1 MYGNRQAF
9 VPPGSSGRDATEVG
23 EDTHVTTD
31 RTDERDGDLAPSGTP
46 QTSPAPPEPEEPERP
61 RGVVAA
67 ADAGV
72 ASAVQAAEHARA
84 QFTEVVRTPEI
95 TRRLAL
101 LWDPPAPATRGRKP
115 RLTLDD
121 VVRAGIAVAQEGG
134 LDALSMRRVAT
145 ELGVGAMS
153 LYTYVPGRTE
163 LVDLMI
169 DRAYAELDLPAAG
182 APWRPALAQYAHELW
197 NLYLRHPWIL
207 QTNMWRAPLA
217 PHVLDAQEAGLR
229 TIVDTGLSEL
239 QVVDT
244 LGLVDNYVQGLAR
257 ATIAERTER
266 DATGVG
272 NDEYWT
278 TLGSFW
284 EDWFD
289 VERYPVMTRV
299 YVAGGF
305 DAPQGPF
312 DASLDRLLDAVEM
325 AIDRANTP
333 GPR

>member
-1 MYGNRQAF
+1 M
-9 VPPGSSGRDATEVG
+9 
-23 EDTHVTTD
+23 TTDD
-31 RTDERDGDLAPSGTP
+31 RTDEHAAERAPAGAPEPS
-46 QTSPAPPEPEEPERP
+46 SPAAPEATSRDPEGDRP

-72 ASAVQAAEHARA
+72 ASAVQAAEHVRA

-101 LWDPPAPATRGRKP
+101 LWDPPTPGTRGRKP

-121 VVRAGIAVAQEGG
+121 VVRAGIGVAQEGG

-169 DRAYAELDLPAAG
+169 DRAYGELDLPVAG
-182 APWRPALAQYAHELW
+182 APWRSALAQYAHETW
-197 NLYLRHPWIL
+197 SLYLRHPWIL
-207 QTNMWRAPLA
+207 QTNMYRAPLA

-244 LGLVDNYVQGLAR
+244 LALVDNYVQGLAR
-257 ATIAERTER
+257 STIAETTER

-289 VERYPVMTRV
+289 VERYPVMTRI

-312 DASLDRLLDAVEM
+312 EASLDRLLDAVEM
-325 AIDRANTP
+325 AIDRAAAT
-333 GPR
+333 R

>member
-1 MYGNRQAF
+1 
-9 VPPGSSGRDATEVG
+9 
-23 EDTHVTTD
+23 VTTD
-31 RTDERDGDLAPSGTP
+31 EPTDAHTGEPAPSSAPDTAASTEPTDPG
-46 QTSPAPPEPEEPERP
+46 PAAREPRDPRDERP

-72 ASAVQAAEHARA
+72 ASAVQAAEHVRA
-84 QFTEVVRTPEI
+84 QFTEVVRTPEV

-101 LWDPPAPATRGRKP
+101 LWDPPVPATRGRRP
-115 RLTLDD
+115 RLTLDE
-121 VVRAGIAVAQEGG
+121 VVQAGIAVAQDGG
-134 LDALSMRRVAT
+134 LDALSMRRVAST
-145 ELGVGAMS
+145 LGVGAMS

-169 DRAYAELDLPAAG
+169 DRAYAELDLPPAG
-182 APWRPALAQYAHELW
+182 APWRPALAQYAHEMRG
-197 NLYLRHPWIL
+197 LYQRHPWIL

-229 TIVDTGLSEL
+229 TLVDTGLSEV
-239 QVVDT
+239 QVVET

-257 ATIAERTER
+257 AAIAEATER
-266 DATGVG
+266 DATGIG

-305 DAPQGPF
+305 DGPQGPF

-325 AIDRANTP
+325 AIDRANTARPDEDPVP
-333 GPR
+333 G

>member
-1 MYGNRQAF
+1 M
-9 VPPGSSGRDATEVG
+9 
-23 EDTHVTTD
+23 TTD
-31 RTDERDGDLAPSGTP
+31 RSDDREDDLSASGTTP
-46 QTSPAPPEPEEPERP
+46 QTAPTSPEPDAPARP

-169 DRAYAELDLPAAG
+169 DRAYGELDLPAAG
-182 APWRPALAQYAHELW
+182 APWRPALAQYAHEMW
-197 NLYLRHPWIL
+197 GLYQRHPWIL

-229 TIVDTGLSEL
+229 TLVDTGLSEV
-239 QVVDT
+239 QVVET

-257 ATIAERTER
+257 ANIAETADR
-266 DATGVG
+266 DATGIG

-289 VERYPVMTRV
+289 VERYPVMTRI

-305 DAPQGPF
+305 DAPQRPL

-325 AIDRANTP
+325 AIDRANAQRPAEDPRP
-333 GPR
+333 G

>member
-1 MYGNRQAF
+1 MT
-9 VPPGSSGRDATEVG
+9 STE
-23 EDTHVTTD
+23 D
-31 RTDERDGDLAPSGTP
+31 RTDEPAGTG
-46 QTSPAPPEPEEPERP
+46 RP

-72 ASAVQAAEHARA
+72 TSAVHAAERARE

-101 LWDPPAPATRGRKP
+101 LWDPPAPATRGRKA
-115 RLTLDD
+115 RLTLDE
-121 VVRAGIAVAQEGG
+121 VVDAGIAVAQEGG

-169 DRAYAELDLPAAG
+169 DRAYAELDLPEPG
-182 APWRPALAQYAHELW
+182 APWRAALTQYAHETW
-197 NLYLRHPWIL
+197 NLYLRHPWVL

-229 TIVDTGLSEL
+229 SIIDTGLSEV
-239 QVVDT
+239 QVAET

-257 ATIAERTER
+257 STVAETAES
-266 DATGVG
+266 DATGIG

-289 VERYPVMTRV
+289 VERYPAMTRI
-299 YVAGGF
+299 YVGGGF

-312 DASLDRLLDAVEM
+312 GPSLDRLLDAVEM
-325 AIDRANTP
+325 AIDRANATAQDP
-333 GPR
+333 DPAT

>member
-1 MYGNRQAF
+1 MTN
-9 VPPGSSGRDATEVG
+9 
-23 EDTHVTTD
+23 D
-31 RTDERDGDLAPSGTP
+31 RTDEQTAADAPGGD
-46 QTSPAPPEPEEPERP
+46 RP

-67 ADAGV
+67 AEAGLP
-72 ASAVQAAEHARA
+72 SAVAAAEHARSHLA
-84 QFTEVVRTPEI
+84 DVVRTPEV

-182 APWRPALAQYAHELW
+182 DPWRSALAQYAHEMW
-197 NLYLRHPWIL
+197 RLYLRHPWIL

-229 TIVDTGLSEL
+229 TVVDTGLSEI
-239 QVVDT
+239 QVVET

-257 ATIAERTER
+257 ATIAESAEQ
-266 DATGVG
+266 DATGMG
-272 NDEYWT
+272 SDEYWT

-289 VERYPVMTRV
+289 VERYPTMTRI

-325 AIDRANTP
+325 AIDRAGATP
-333 GPR
+333 

>member
-1 MYGNRQAF
+1 MTN
-9 VPPGSSGRDATEVG
+9 
-23 EDTHVTTD
+23 D
-31 RTDERDGDLAPSGTP
+31 RTDEQTAADAPGGD
-46 QTSPAPPEPEEPERP
+46 RP

-67 ADAGV
+67 AEAGLP
-72 ASAVQAAEHARA
+72 SAVAAAEHARSHLA
-84 QFTEVVRTPEI
+84 DVVRTPEV

-182 APWRPALAQYAHELW
+182 DPWRAALAQYAHEMW
-197 NLYLRHPWIL
+197 RLYLRHPWIL

-229 TIVDTGLSEL
+229 TVVDTGLSEI
-239 QVVDT
+239 QVVET

-257 ATIAERTER
+257 ATIAESAEQ
-266 DATGVG
+266 DATGMG
-272 NDEYWT
+272 SDEYWT

-289 VERYPVMTRV
+289 VERYPTMTRI

-325 AIDRANTP
+325 AIDRAGATP
-333 GPR
+333 

>member
-1 MYGNRQAF
+1 M
-9 VPPGSSGRDATEVG
+9 
-23 EDTHVTTD
+23 TTD
-31 RTDERDGDLAPSGTP
+31 RTDERTGPSAPSATP
-46 QTSPAPPEPEEPERP
+46 QTPPVDPPADAGAGTSGPDDDGRP

-67 ADAGV
+67 AEAGV
-72 ASAVQAAEHARA
+72 PNAVAAAEHARA
-84 QFTEVVRTPEI
+84 GATDVVRTPEV

-101 LWDPPAPATRGRKP
+101 LWDPPTPATRGRKP

-121 VVRAGIAVAQEGG
+121 VVRAGTAVAQEGG

-169 DRAYAELDLPAAG
+169 DRAYSELDLPAAG
-182 APWRPALAQYAHELW
+182 DPWRQALAQYAHEMW

-229 TIVDTGLSEL
+229 TIVDTGLDEI
-239 QVVDT
+239 QVVET
-244 LGLVDNYVQGLAR
+244 LSLLDNYVQGLAR
-257 ATIAERTER
+257 ATIAESAEQ
-266 DATGVG
+266 DGS
-272 NDEYWT
+272 DEYWT

-289 VERYPVMTRV
+289 VERYPTMTRI

-325 AIDRANTP
+325 AIDRATST
-333 GPR
+333 R

>member
-1 MYGNRQAF
+1 MTQ
-9 VPPGSSGRDATEVG
+9 D
-23 EDTHVTTD
+23 D
-31 RTDERDGDLAPSGTP
+31 RTT
-46 QTSPAPPEPEEPERP
+46 QPEGALP
-61 RGVVAA
+61 RGMVAA
-67 ADAGV
+67 AEAGHP
-72 ASAVQAAEHARA
+72 SAVAAAEHARHSEG
-84 QFTEVVRTPEI
+84 EVVRTPEV

-101 LWDPPAPATRGRKP
+101 LWDPPTPATRGRKP

-121 VVRAGIAVAQEGG
+121 VVGAGIAVAQDGG

-163 LVDLMI
+163 LVDLMV

-182 APWRPALAQYAHELW
+182 TPWRAALARYAHQMW
-197 NLYLRHPWIL
+197 DLYLRHPWIL

-229 TIVDTGLSEL
+229 TVVDTGLTEV
-239 QVVDT
+239 QVVET
-244 LGLVDNYVQGLAR
+244 LALVDNYVQGLAR
-257 ATIAERTER
+257 ATIAESAEQ
-266 DATGVG
+266 DATGMG
-272 NDEYWT
+272 SDEYWT

-312 DASLDRLLDAVEM
+312 DASLDRLLDAVEA
-325 AIDRANTP
+325 AIDRANQNSAT
-333 GPR
+333 G

>member
-1 MYGNRQAF
+1 M
-9 VPPGSSGRDATEVG
+9 
-23 EDTHVTTD
+23 TTD
-31 RTDERDGDLAPSGTP
+31 PTDARAADRAPSATAPTP
-46 QTSPAPPEPEEPERP
+46 PATPDPEDAAGNDDAVRT
-61 RGVVAA
+61 RGVAAA

-84 QFTEVVRTPEI
+84 QFTEIVRTPEI

-312 DASLDRLLDAVEM
+312 DASLDRLLDAVEL
-325 AIDRANTP
+325 AIDSASADRSDDP
-333 GPR
+333 GAAPEDPDPAG

>member
-1 MYGNRQAF
+1 M
-9 VPPGSSGRDATEVG
+9 
-23 EDTHVTTD
+23 TTD
-31 RTDERDGDLAPSGTP
+31 RTEERTSSDAPSSTP
-46 QTSPAPPEPEEPERP
+46 PVPGSPAGPAGSDGPAEAGGNGTQDRP

-67 ADAGV
+67 AEAGV
-72 ASAVQAAEHARA
+72 PSAVAAAEHARA
-84 QFTEVVRTPEI
+84 GIAEVVRTPEV

-101 LWDPPAPATRGRKP
+101 LWDPPSPATRGRKP

-169 DRAYAELDLPAAG
+169 DRAYSELDLPAAG
-182 APWRPALAQYAHELW
+182 DPWRRALAQYAHEMW

-229 TIVDTGLSEL
+229 TIVDTGLGEI
-239 QVVDT
+239 QVVET

-257 ATIAERTER
+257 ATIAESSEQ
-266 DATGVG
+266 DGS
-272 NDEYWT
+272 DEYWT
-278 TLGSFW
+278 TLSSFW

-289 VERYPVMTRV
+289 VERYPTMTRV

-325 AIDRANTP
+325 AIDRANA
-333 GPR
+333 GR